1 MSQFEMNSKRT
12 KLAYLLSLF
21 MIVTPQL
28 AHSQPLVAIAASEHA
43 GHSHS
48 TGSETYSCPMHPEE
62 TSHEP
67 GSRCPKCNMF
77 LTLDEASKQQDHSQ
91 HQHDQATEQK
101 TYVCPMHPEET
112 SHEPGSRCAI
122 CNMFLV
128 EEEEEETGQA
138 TEQKTYVCPMHP
150 EETSHEPGS
159 RCAICNM
166 FLVEEE
172 TGQEH
177 SQHDQMAEQKT
188 YVCPM
193 HPEETSHEPGSR
205 CAICNMF
212 LVEEEEEESG
222 EVDHS
227 AHEHQPQATTP
238 ADKVFN
244 SAKPASLDDGGTI
257 KYVCPMHAHIISDV
271 PSTCPICGM
280 NLEKVEVGGSNKE
293 IQIDVSGGM
302 QQALA
307 LKVAKVEKDT
317 LWKFVRTVG
326 QIDYDE
332 SQINHV
338 HARVNGWIEKLTIK
352 SVGDKITKGQLLYE
366 IYSPDLVNA
375 QDDFLLAQ
383 DSLRRAGG
391 SGDYEELLR
400 KAGLRLELLGFNKAQ
415 IKALAKSKKTQYRV
429 PFYAKNDGI
438 VKQLTV
444 RDGMYIQPSTEVMSV
459 VDLSKVW
466 VIADVFEN
474 EQSWLAVG
482 QKAEVSVPAMGF
494 KGIEG
499 EIDYIYPEL
508 DPVTRSLRVRI
519 VVQNND
525 IELRPNTLAKID
537 IFGGPNE
544 DTLVI
549 PQEALIQTGKENRVI
564 VKLKDNSFTAR
575 KVTVGMLSQG
585 KAEII
590 DGLQEGERVV
600 TSGQFLLDSEAS
612 LKGSLMRLS
621 SGHQH

>member
-1 MSQFEMNSKRT
+1 MSHFESNNKRT

-21 MIVTPQL
+21 MVITPQL
-28 AHSQPLVAIAASEHA
+28 AHSQQLLAQTSTA
-43 GHSHS
+43 GHTEHRH
-48 TGSETYSCPMHPEE
+48 TDAKTVTYSCPMHPEE
-62 TSHEP
+62 TSHEA

-77 LTLDEASKQQDHSQ
+77 LTLNEESEEEVGAKTNLT
-91 HQHDQATEQK
+91 ATEQK

-112 SHEPGSRCAI
+112 SHEAGSRCPK
-122 CNMFLV
+122 CNMFLTLNEES
-128 EEEEEETGQA
+128 EEEVGAKTNLTA

-150 EETSHEPGS
+150 EETSHEAGS
-159 RCAICNM
+159 RC
-166 FLVEEE
+166 
-172 TGQEH
+172 
-177 SQHDQMAEQKT
+177 S
-188 YVCPM
+188 
-193 HPEETSHEPGSR
+193 
-205 CAICNMF
+205 ICNMF
-212 LVEEEEEESG
+212 LVEEEEEEKGS
-222 EVDHS
+222 VDHS
-227 AHEHQPQATTP
+227 SHDMSNPPPEDHSGHAHEAQEAKTP
-238 ADKVFN
+238 ADTVFN
-244 SAKPASLDDGGTI
+244 SAKPAPLDDGANI

-271 PSTCPICGM
+271 PGTCPICGM
-280 NLEKVEVGGSNKE
+280 NLEKVEVGGNSKE

-307 LKVAKVEKDT
+307 LKVARVEKDT
-317 LWKFVRTVG
+317 LWKFVQTVG

-332 SQINHV
+332 SKINHI
-338 HARVNGWIEKLTIK
+338 HARVNGWIEKLTIE

-366 IYSPDLVNA
+366 IYSPDLINA

-383 DSLRRAGG
+383 DTLRRAG
-391 SGDYEELLR
+391 SSENYKDLVR
-400 KAGLRLELLGFNKAQ
+400 KSGLRLELLGFNKSQ

-429 PFYAKNDGI
+429 PFYAKSDGI
-438 VKQLTV
+438 VKALSV

-474 EQSWLAVG
+474 EQSWLEIG
-482 QKAEVSVPAMGF
+482 QKAEVSVPAMGL

-499 EIDYIYPEL
+499 QIDYIYPEL
-508 DPVTRSLRVRI
+508 DAVTRSLRVRI
-519 VVQNND
+519 VVNNKD
-525 IELRPNTLAKID
+525 VELRPNTLAKID
-537 IFGGPNE
+537 IFGGPNR

-564 VKLKDNSFTAR
+564 VKLEDNSFTAR

-585 KAEII
+585 KAEIK
-590 DGLQEGERVV
+590 DGLEEGEQVV